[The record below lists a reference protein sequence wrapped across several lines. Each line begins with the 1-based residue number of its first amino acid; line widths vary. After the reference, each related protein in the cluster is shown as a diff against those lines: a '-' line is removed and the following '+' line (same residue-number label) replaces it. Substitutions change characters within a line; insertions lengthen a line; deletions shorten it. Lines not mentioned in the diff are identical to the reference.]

1 MKKITKK
8 LEELSALIEEE
19 VTKREE
25 TYESRSERWQDSDKG
40 MEYQEETDL
49 LNEMLNQMN
58 DWVYELTDNE

>member
-8 LEELSALIEEE
+8 LEELSAMIEEE

-25 TYESRSERWQDSDKG
+25 TFESRTERWQESEKG
-40 MEYQEETDL
+40 EMYQKSTDL

-58 DWVYELTDNE
+58 DWVYELTEND